1 VFLKFLDTVFAGNSE
16 LIAFVQRA
24 LGYAMTGDVT
34 ERAMFILYG
43 SGRNGKSTLVET
55 IGRILGDYAT
65 TSSADLVSARKGD
78 PPIPTDLARL
88 LGIRFTAASETGEY
102 SRLDEARVKHITGGD
117 RIVGERKYRDPFE
130 FDPQFK
136 IWLSTNHQPMI
147 RGIDDGIWDRIR
159 LIPFTVRIADDA
171 VDRYLKDKLLR
182 EAPGIL
188 NWMIE
193 GCLAWQRDGLGSDTS
208 VSSATRDYRVSM
220 DSLGMFIQEE
230 CVEDPLGL
238 ITVSDIYTAY
248 ERWSKESG
256 EYAISKRA
264 LTNRLR
270 DRGYSIDQLG
280 KRNIS
285 TIRGLRLPFPSES
298 VVPDT
303 SNRFRHLNA

>member
-1 VFLKFLDTVFAGNSE
+1 VFAGNCE
-16 LIAFVQRA
+16 LISFVQRA

-34 ERAMFILYG
+34 ERVMFILYG

-55 IGRILGDYAT
+55 IGRILGDYAA
-65 TSSADLVSARKGD
+65 TSSADLISARKGD
-78 PPIPTDLARL
+78 SPIPTDLARL
-88 LGIRFTAASETGEY
+88 LGVRFTAASETGEY
-102 SRLDEARVKHITGGD
+102 SRLDESRVKNITGGD

-136 IWLSTNHQPMI
+136 IWLSTNHQPNI
-147 RGIDDGIWDRIR
+147 RGIDEGIWDRIR

-188 NWMIE
+188 NWLVE
-193 GCLAWQRDGLGSDTS
+193 GCLAWQESGLGSDSS
-208 VSSATRDYRVSM
+208 VSAATAEYRTSM
-220 DSLGMFIQEE
+220 DSLGYFIQEE

-238 ITVSDIYTAY
+238 ITVSDLYMAY
-248 ERWSKESG
+248 ERWTKESG
-256 EYAISKRA
+256 EHPLSKRS

-270 DRGYSIDQLG
+270 DRGFSVDKEG
-280 KRNIS
+280 KRHV
-285 TIRGLRLPFPSES
+285 TVVRGIRLPFPSEA

-303 SNRFRHLNA
+303 SNRFRHMSA